1 MHIAIAILVFQCTLS
16 RSIKVPVTWDNDSEV
31 KPVNQDKHNEYFHY
45 SGNKPH
51 FAVEVAQFHNV
62 KSPENHY
69 ESYPINPHT
78 GLNKPQFGK
87 HQMLNSEHKNYKPYQ
102 EYVKQ
107 DYGHVKPITN
117 YYEVYHPYE
126 AEVPALQ
133 TIYKDPILNKI
144 RNDVVDAKNRLQKYE
159 HDAGESDVHKDEY
172 LERPD
177 SIDKKKVP
185 HKNIPVQY
193 EIHRPV
199 RRPIYYQRV
208 PIHSNREHILNQKLR
223 HPWSQSYAKVTPMH
237 YHPLKHNLHQLRQQ
251 HSLTYDDSKNEYP
264 QIMPP
269 EQYAEKPEGYD
280 IYEKG
285 KENYKNIRNGFEESI
300 NKAVLKNRPI
310 VMDNLELQKDDHASN
325 TEEDENEEFIPI
337 KNYAQVRKTTTF
349 KHLPKSAAYEDADN
363 LEEIQN
369 APRLREAIKSS
380 KNQVVYSEEGYEDS
394 AYDHAGEQ
402 KHASDHEGHGGF
414 LTENEASKGK
424 YKIPTV
430 DTGFTDEG
438 KTSSIDQILHGE
450 KWNDEHSEDLNE
462 NDSEDYSENEN
473 DYSERNDA
481 QAPDNDNISE
491 RNKRES
497 NNTNSVNENLFDHDL
512 SKREVNLNLSSTKE
526 DGTEKNS
533 NLSRQNIEI
542 SMNKYPYYFNS
553 LKALDKNSPL
563 RYSENLNLIPNKTKD
578 NSAFY
583 NSRLNLICPEV
594 EKEVNPVPDKFDNDE
609 VSQDSQGENYN
620 NDEKGEE
627 EFKKFKDKQRLEGL
641 GDKIDCFKKKYFGPE
656 PLDSPFFTESLI
668 KNPQPLE
675 LINSS
680 IFSADKLEKHL
691 INQQKNKEKAF
702 SNGLYGSN
710 NTFEDFTKNQSNSF
724 NKKNITIITKLRKKR
739 GVTFM
744 YEPYKVIKDSQAIDS
759 KKFPTSSNISPVIRK
774 LQTRQTVDTS
784 NNQKYYKDIGKN
796 ERPLNEQDFIDVSK
810 DQRRGEPRYEID
822 LKNHRPQYSPVENK
836 TSMSIEDYKEKTANK
851 NDKTK
856 INFVPSSNRPQS
868 ITFKYIPRTVTTQN
882 IAASNIIS
890 KTIQSTTIKPQNK
903 EEEDLDADYEEYEDE
918 SDEITEE
925 KEFRETTS
933 TTTSTTTPNLIK
945 RIHLAPTAKPKEDA
959 KSNSMKLQLTTRFHT
974 STTDAAPIH
983 LYPPKHS
990 EQLIRT
996 PNYREK
1002 KKKTTKS
1009 TLVTDTESYGDDTD
1023 DMKREE
1029 IDAMIGIKQDMDEY
1043 TPTYEKENKHSDST
1057 KKHKNSYEKVID
1069 DQLRENDESQEEED
1083 DDDDSS
1089 EEDEYDDGE
1098 DDEDDEDDLDVID
1111 NNQENKNHKL
1121 KETSPLPDKRGKIQ
1135 VTTSEPTK
1143 RTLIKTT
1150 EPTSTT
1156 EVLYDDIQPTVYRK
1170 KVEIHKELP
1179 VNKTSP
1185 HVTHYKQDLKEVEI
1199 IKEVDRPHIPNN
1211 NHPGS
1216 LNLYKDESLAR
1227 EINNLGDI
1235 DVFHDNIDFEN
1246 GPKHGGNYRSVEHNE
1261 NSDSDVETSQS
1272 QSKKIIEPETS
1283 TVKPRNQNY
1292 RNTESKRLEKS
1303 DMAKSTSRSRNVD
1316 RRRKTNRFNTEKS
1329 AKLIELQDDDSNGD
1343 NVENYNVYN
1352 GNSKADSR
1360 NNNEPM
1366 HGGNYRS
1373 AKITLHKNNQDTTT
1387 ESSTTKRIL
1396 KQKLNRKTEAEV
1408 LNAYARAA
1416 TEITTI
1422 PAFILDPSK
1431 RMYYYLE
1438 D

>member
-1 MHIAIAILVFQCTLS
+1 MHIAVAILVFQCTLS
-16 RSIKVPVTWDNDSEV
+16 SSIKVPVTWDNDSEV
-31 KPVNQDKHNEYFHY
+31 KPVNQDKNNEYFHY
-45 SGNKPH
+45 SANKPH
-51 FAVEVAQFHNV
+51 FAVEVAHFHNV

-107 DYGHVKPITN
+107 DYGQVKPITN

-144 RNDVVDAKNRLQKYE
+144 RNDVADAKNRLQKYE

-251 HSLTYDDSKNEYP
+251 HSLTYDDSNNEYP
-264 QIMPP
+264 QILPL

-280 IYEKG
+280 IFEKG

-300 NKAVLKNRPI
+300 NNAVLKNRPK
-310 VMDNLELQKDDHASN
+310 VMDNLELQKDDHSTFTQE
-325 TEEDENEEFIPI
+325 TESENEEFIPI
-337 KNYAQVRKTTTF
+337 KNYAQVRKTATF
-349 KHLPKSAAYEDADN
+349 RHLPKSAAYEDADN

-414 LTENEASKGK
+414 LTESEASKGK

-438 KTSSIDQILHGE
+438 KTSSRDQILHGE
-450 KWNDEHSEDLNE
+450 KWNDEHAEDFDGNA
-462 NDSEDYSENEN
+462 SEDYSEDEN
-473 DYSERNDA
+473 DYSESNDA
-481 QAPDNDNISE
+481 IEPDNDSTSE
-491 RNKRES
+491 RNKRDS
-497 NNTNSVNENLFDHDL
+497 NNTNSVNENIPDHDL
-512 SKREVNLNLSSTKE
+512 SKREVNLNSSSIKE
-526 DGTEKNS
+526 KIKNK
-533 NLSRQNIEI
+533 NTTLSRHNVEI
-542 SMNKYPYYFNS
+542 STNKYPYYFNN
-553 LKALDKNSPL
+553 LKTLDKNSPL

-583 NSRLNLICPEV
+583 NSRLNLKCPEV
-594 EKEVNPVPDKFDNDE
+594 EKEVNPIPDKFDSDE
-609 VSQDSQGENYN
+609 ISQDNKGEEYN
-620 NDEKGEE
+620 NDKKGEE
-627 EFKKFKDKQRLEGL
+627 EFKKFKNKQRLEGL
-641 GDKIDCFKKKYFGPE
+641 GDKIDCFKKKYFGQE
-656 PLDSPFFTESLI
+656 PLDSPFFTENFI

-675 LINSS
+675 EINSS
-680 IFSADKLEKHL
+680 IFSVDKLKNNVS
-691 INQQKNKEKAF
+691 NQQINKEKIGL
-702 SNGLYGSN
+702 SNSLYKGN
-710 NTFEDFTKNQSNSF
+710 NTFTDITKNQSNSIDT
-724 NKKNITIITKLRKKR
+724 KNNTILTKLRKKR

-744 YEPYKVIKDSQAIDS
+744 YEPYKVIKDSQATDS
-759 KKFPTSSNISPVIRK
+759 KKFPASSNISPVIRK
-774 LQTRQTVDTS
+774 LQTRQIADTS

-796 ERPLNEQDFIDVSK
+796 DRPLNERDFIDVSK

-822 LKNHRPQYSPVENK
+822 LKNHRPHYSPVENK
-836 TSMSIEDYKEKTANK
+836 TSMSIEDYREKTANK
-851 NDKTK
+851 NEKTK
-856 INFVPSSNRPQS
+856 KNFVHLSDGPQS
-868 ITFKYIPRTVTTQN
+868 MTYKYIPRTVTTQS

-890 KTIQSTTIKPQNK
+890 KTIQSTTIKPQTK
-903 EEEDLDADYEEYEDE
+903 DEEDLDADYEEYEDE
-918 SDEITEE
+918 SDEIT
-925 KEFRETTS
+925 S
-933 TTTSTTTPNLIK
+933 TTTSTTKPKLFK

-983 LYPPKHS
+983 IDPPEHS
-990 EQLIRT
+990 EKLIRT

-1023 DMKREE
+1023 DMRREE

-1043 TPTYEKENKHSDST
+1043 TPTYEKENEHSDST
-1057 KKHKNSYEKVID
+1057 KKHKNTYEKVID
-1069 DQLRENDESQEEED
+1069 DQLRENDESQEED
-1083 DDDDSS
+1083 DEDDDSS

-1098 DDEDDEDDLDVID
+1098 DDEDDFDVID
-1111 NNQENKNHKL
+1111 NNQENKNQKL
-1121 KETSPLPDKRGKIQ
+1121 KETTPLPDRRGKIQ
-1135 VTTSEPTK
+1135 LTTSEPTK
-1143 RTLIKTT
+1143 RTLIQTT

-1156 EVLYDDIQPTVYRK
+1156 EVLYGDLQPTVYRK

-1185 HVTHYKQDLKEVEI
+1185 HVTHYKQDIKEIEI
-1199 IKEVDRPHIPNN
+1199 IKEVDRPHNIPNN
-1211 NHPGS
+1211 NHPVS
-1216 LNLYKDESLAR
+1216 LNLYKDETLAR

-1235 DVFHDNIDFEN
+1235 DVFNDNIDFEN
-1246 GPKHGGNYRSVEHNE
+1246 GPKHGGNYRNVNPE
-1261 NSDSDVETSQS
+1261 SDVETSQS
-1272 QSKKIIEPETS
+1272 ESKKIIEHETL
-1283 TVKPRNQNY
+1283 TIKPRNQNY
-1292 RNTESKRLEKS
+1292 RNTELKRLEKS
-1303 DMAKSTSRSRNVD
+1303 DIPKSSSTQRNVNH
-1316 RRRKTNRFNTEKS
+1316 RRKMNRFSDEKS
-1329 AKLIELQDDDSNGD
+1329 AKLIELQDDDNNGD
-1343 NVENYNVYN
+1343 NIENYNVYN
-1352 GNSKADSR
+1352 GNSKAYSR

-1373 AKITLHKNNQDTTT
+1373 AKITLHKNSQDTTT
-1387 ESSTTKRIL
+1387 ESSTTNRIA
-1396 KQKLNRKTEAEV
+1396 KQKRNRKTEAEV

-1416 TEITTI
+1416 TEITTM

>member
-1 MHIAIAILVFQCTLS
+1 MRIAVAILVFQCTLS
-16 RSIKVPVTWDNDSEV
+16 SSIKVPVTWDNDSEV

-45 SGNKPH
+45 SANKPH

-87 HQMLNSEHKNYKPYQ
+87 HEMLNSEHKNYKPYQ

-107 DYGHVKPITN
+107 DYGQVKPITN

-159 HDAGESDVHKDEY
+159 HNAGESDVSKDEY

-177 SIDKKKVP
+177 LIDKKKVP

-208 PIHSNREHILNQKLR
+208 PINSNREHILNQKLR

-237 YHPLKHNLHQLRQQ
+237 YRPLKHNLHKLRQQ
-251 HSLTYDDSKNEYP
+251 HSLTYDDSNNEYP
-264 QIMPP
+264 QIMPL
-269 EQYAEKPEGYD
+269 EQHAEKPDGYD
-280 IYEKG
+280 IFEKG

-300 NKAVLKNRPI
+300 NNAVLKNRPI
-310 VMDNLELQKDDHASN
+310 VIDNIELQKEDHASN
-325 TEEDENEEFIPI
+325 IEENENEEFIPI
-337 KNYAQVRKTTTF
+337 KNYAQVRKTATF
-349 KHLPKSAAYEDADN
+349 MHLPKSAAYEDADN

-438 KTSSIDQILHGE
+438 KASSRDQILHGE
-450 KWNDEHSEDLNE
+450 KWNDEHAEDLDE
-462 NDSEDYSENEN
+462 NDSEDYSEDEN
-473 DYSERNDA
+473 DYSERNNT
-481 QAPDNDNISE
+481 QAPDNDDISE

-497 NNTNSVNENLFDHDL
+497 NNTISGNENLSDHDL
-512 SKREVNLNLSSTKE
+512 SKREVNLNSSSVKE
-526 DGTEKNS
+526 NEKNK
-533 NLSRQNIEI
+533 NRKLSRQNFEI

-594 EKEVNPVPDKFDNDE
+594 EKEVNPIPDKFDSDE
-609 VSQDSQGENYN
+609 ISQDSEGKDN
-620 NDEKGEE
+620 NDEKGEG
-627 EFKKFKDKQRLEGL
+627 EFKEFKNKQRLEGL
-641 GDKIDCFKKKYFGPE
+641 GDKIDCFKKKYFGQE

-675 LINSS
+675 QINSS
-680 IFSADKLEKHL
+680 IYSVDELEKHL
-691 INQQKNKEKAF
+691 FNQQKNIANF
-702 SNGLYGSN
+702 SNGVFESN
-710 NTFEDFTKNQSNSF
+710 NTFKNLPKNVSNSF
-724 NKKNITIITKLRKKR
+724 NNKNNTRLTKLRRKR

-744 YEPYKVIKDSQAIDS
+744 YEPYKVIKDSQATDT
-759 KKFPTSSNISPVIRK
+759 KKFPASSNISPVIRK
-774 LQTRQTVDTS
+774 LQTRQIVDTS
-784 NNQKYYKDIGKN
+784 NNQKYFKDIGKN
-796 ERPLNEQDFIDVSK
+796 DRPLNEQDFIDVSK

-822 LKNHRPQYSPVENK
+822 LKNHRPHYSPVENK
-836 TSMSIEDYKEKTANK
+836 TSMSIEDYREKTANK
-851 NDKTK
+851 NEKTK
-856 INFVPSSNRPQS
+856 KNIVQSSNRPQS
-868 ITFKYIPRTVTTQN
+868 NTFKYIPRTVTTQS

-903 EEEDLDADYEEYEDE
+903 EEDLDADYEEYEDE

-925 KEFRETTS
+925 KEFHETTS
-933 TTTSTTTPNLIK
+933 TTTSTTKPKLIK

-974 STTDAAPIH
+974 STTDAAPVHID
-983 LYPPKHS
+983 PPEHS
-990 EQLIRT
+990 EQLTRT

-1009 TLVTDTESYGDDTD
+1009 TLVTDTESYGDDID
-1023 DMKREE
+1023 DMRREE

-1043 TPTYEKENKHSDST
+1043 TPTYEKEYKQSDST
-1057 KKHKNSYEKVID
+1057 YKNKNSYEKVID
-1069 DQLRENDESQEEED
+1069 DQLRENDESQEEDDD

-1089 EEDEYDDGE
+1089 EEDEYDYE
-1098 DDEDDEDDLDVID
+1098 EDVID
-1111 NNQENKNHKL
+1111 NNQDNKNHKL
-1121 KETSPLPDKRGKIQ
+1121 KETTPLPDRRDKIQ
-1135 VTTSEPTK
+1135 LTTSEPTK

-1156 EVLYDDIQPTVYRK
+1156 EVLYADIQPTVYRK

-1185 HVTHYKQDLKEVEI
+1185 HVTHYKQDIKEVEI
-1199 IKEVDRPHIPNN
+1199 IKEVDRPHILNN
-1211 NHPGS
+1211 KDPGS
-1216 LNLYKDESLAR
+1216 LNLYRDESLAR

-1235 DVFHDNIDFEN
+1235 DVFNDNIDFEN
-1246 GPKHGGNYRSVEHNE
+1246 GPKHGGNYRNVNP
-1261 NSDSDVETSQS
+1261 DIDVETSQS
-1272 QSKKIIEPETS
+1272 ESNKIIEHGTS
-1283 TVKPRNQNY
+1283 TIRPRNKNY

-1303 DMAKSTSRSRNVD
+1303 DISTSSLRPRNVNH
-1316 RRRKTNRFNTEKS
+1316 RRKPNRFSDEKS
-1329 AKLIELQDDDSNGD
+1329 AKLIELQDDDNNGD
-1343 NVENYNVYN
+1343 NVENYNEYN
-1352 GNSKADSR
+1352 GNTKPYDSR
-1360 NNNEPM
+1360 SNNEPM

-1373 AKITLHKNNQDTTT
+1373 AKITLHKNSRDTTT
-1387 ESSTTKRIL
+1387 ESSLTRRIVKPKR
-1396 KQKLNRKTEAEV
+1396 NRKTEAEV